1 MPVNY
6 VMLAVISGII
16 GLVLAGF
23 TGWHI
28 MLASRGQTTIECL
41 EKTRYL
47 SPLRKSMQQQHITE
61 HHGDRN
67 GAPSYEQQ
75 LRDIHTNALPGV
87 TRPEEG
93 EVRIGSNEFGIP
105 VKQTYDDR
113 ERARARQRYE
123 EYLDEQDS
131 GKLPNAFDLGWRKN
145 LLHLF
150 GEKPLLWA
158 FPICTT
164 TGDGWS
170 WEPSPKWLAARDRI
184 RQDRETQR
192 EREQAAGWGES
203 SYDGRNPA
211 PTPAHS
217 GAGRH
222 YLDSPA
228 TSMGSRSP
236 SKADRILGRDPT
248 QYADGPDASR
258 QAGMPMQNLRRSHNE
273 LEDDDDYDSSSD
285 KQDAERKKLNGR
297 LAVGWSAQRLASPA
311 SGLLGKATSPNSV
324 KWNKLGGD
332 ADDGV
337 D

>member
-1 MPVNY
+1 
-6 VMLAVISGII
+6 
-16 GLVLAGF
+16 
-23 TGWHI
+23 
-28 MLASRGQTTIECL
+28 
-41 EKTRYL
+41 
-47 SPLRKSMQQQHITE
+47 MQQQHIIE
-61 HHGDRN
+61 HRGEGVRR
-67 GAPSYEQQ
+67 PSYGQQ
-75 LRDIHTNALPGV
+75 LRDIHTNALPGI

-93 EVRIGSNEFGIP
+93 EIRIKGTEFGRP
-105 VKQTYDDR
+105 VNQSYDGQ

-131 GKLPNAFDLGWRKN
+131 EKLPNAFDLGWRKN

-150 GEKPLLWA
+150 GKKPLLWF
-158 FPICTT
+158 FPICNT

-184 RQDRETQR
+184 RNDRERQR
-192 EREQAAGWGES
+192 EREQAAGWGGES
-203 SYDGRNPA
+203 SSDGRNPV

-228 TSMGSRSP
+228 TSMGTRSP
-236 SKADRILGRDPT
+236 SKADRVLGRDPS
-248 QYADGPDASR
+248 QYADGLDAGR
-258 QAGMPMQNLRRSHNE
+258 QGGMPMQNLRRHHND

-285 KQDAERKKLNGR
+285 EQEAERTKLNGR
-297 LAVGWSAQRLASPA
+297 PAVGWSAQRLASPA
-311 SGLLGKATSPNSV
+311 SGLLGKAPSPNSG
-324 KWNKLGGD
+324 KWNNLDGN